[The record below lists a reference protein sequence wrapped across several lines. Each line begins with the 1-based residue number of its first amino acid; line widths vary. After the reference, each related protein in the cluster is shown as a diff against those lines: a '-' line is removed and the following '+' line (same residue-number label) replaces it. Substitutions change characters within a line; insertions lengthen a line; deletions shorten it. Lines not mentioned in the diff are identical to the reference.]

1 MIQLKAA
8 PGYGAACVCFLI
20 NYSYTCPGIFLSQNK
35 AAPCLWPAVVIG
47 TQILCFRDNG
57 FIFDY
62 LILKYI
68 ELTRLDKLLGHLCFP
83 LSAPGEGRGE
93 RSNKLNPN
101 A

>member
-20 NYSYTCPGIFLSQNK
+20 NFSYICLDIFLSQNK

-62 LILKYI
+62 IILKYDFI
-68 ELTRLDKLLGHLCFP
+68 YCTILLKNNLVSGRFVLFEL
-83 LSAPGEGRGE
+83 
-93 RSNKLNPN
+93 
-101 A
+101 